1 MATSP
6 LCPLHTPPKFPLPL
20 GVGPSHRCTPSLAVE
35 RGGEPPEPGT
45 KKPKLS
51 PPAHLSG
58 PWTGSSC
65 SHSPASTRL
74 PGRGGALS
82 LTSPTFPE
90 PPPLSPGKSWLLG
103 QMGAQVDRGLG
114 HSWGDSLPA
123 RLRGDRDTG
132 AQRGIELRV
141 GDPKTELGQARR
153 CGWGPV
159 GKVGGRQGGA
169 KPFPFM
175 ETIFS
180 KNKQFR
186 CRATR
191 ELPAPPTAPPHQG
204 HVRLRAG
211 GGRGGGVAGI
221 EGRVEAREVMGVGG
235 GSKRGCLEASKG
247 RDKQGLSLTCPPQPW
262 RPARALFSP
271 TLHLSL
277 ASPFCC
283 LTPSHPAAE
292 VPAHPTTRE
301 DPLQAAGAG
310 AVGTWE
316 DGPGGAPAGHE
327 GGAGA
332 PGAAKLLLSHTLL
345 A

>member
-1 MATSP
+1 MD
-6 LCPLHTPPKFPLPL
+6 
-20 GVGPSHRCTPSLAVE
+20 G
-35 RGGEPPEPGT
+35 
-45 KKPKLS
+45 
-51 PPAHLSG
+51 
-58 PWTGSSC
+58 
-65 SHSPASTRL
+65 
-74 PGRGGALS
+74 
-82 LTSPTFPE
+82 
-90 PPPLSPGKSWLLG
+90 
-103 QMGAQVDRGLG
+103 GLG

-123 RLRGDRDTG
+123 RIRGDKRHR

-153 CGWGPV
+153 CGWGAV
-159 GKVGGRQGGA
+159 GKVGGRQRGA

-191 ELPAPPTAPPHQG
+191 ELPAPTPPPPRPRTHPAQG
-204 HVRLRAG
+204 WGGGAG
-211 GGRGGGVAGI
+211 GSAAGI

-235 GSKRGCLEASKG
+235 GSKRGCLEASKR
-247 RDKQGLSLTCPPQPW
+247 RDKEGLSLTCPPQPW
-262 RPARALFSP
+262 RLARALLSP

-277 ASPFCC
+277 ASPFCY

-316 DGPGGAPAGHE
+316 DGPGGPPAGHE